1 MPLKVI
7 VNQFATVKNI
17 SKHMKNSILL
27 VPLLAMLIFNAC
39 ADNDALNMDKWK
51 KEIIK
56 TENDF
61 AELAQ
66 KEGIYKAFLTYAAD
80 DAVIMRNNEL
90 ISGKVAID
98 AYFKEHIPAKDE
110 KLSWKPDHVS
120 VSKSG
125 DLGYTFGSYT
135 FSYTDEAG
143 ETIERKGIFH
153 TVWKKQADGTWKFV
167 WD

>member
-1 MPLKVI
+1 
-7 VNQFATVKNI
+7 
-17 SKHMKNSILL
+17 MKSNILL
-27 VPLLAMLIFNAC
+27 FLFLTSLILNSC
-39 ADNDALNMDKWK
+39 DQKDELNMEKWK

-80 DAVIMRNNEL
+80 EAVLMRNNEL
-90 ISGKVAID
+90 ITGKAAID
-98 AYFKEHIPAKDE
+98 AYLKDHIPAKDE

-135 FSYTDEAG
+135 FSFTAETG